1 MNEQE
6 QMIKKILEASASGLM
21 TWVMNQTME
30 DKDVIFDPKTLAL
43 TTSAVVWASVKASG
57 EEEQL
62 KPLLDE
68 LFKETLDQTIKHCA
82 SLSGISEIEWINE
95 HVPCFEGCE
104 A

>member
-6 QMIKKILEASASGLM
+6 QM
-21 TWVMNQTME
+21 
-30 DKDVIFDPKTLAL
+30 
-43 TTSAVVWASVKASG
+43 
-57 EEEQL
+57 
-62 KPLLDE
+62 
-68 LFKETLDQTIKHCA
+68 IKHCA